1 MAARK
6 GQLAA
11 YADTIMNLNVSFRK
25 RFLLAAERRIVGRV
39 RANRLI
45 GFVFR
50 AVRNDGWLMSLE
62 SAL

>member
-50 AVRNDGWLMSLE
+50 AVRND
-62 SAL
+62 A